1 LIQLKSGYLK
11 TTSQDETLATYSIW
25 RDEYDYI
32 IDWSKSAEYIKRF
45 IDAVGY
51 PYKGA
56 FTTWGNTRYYIKD
69 SFVVEDVV
77 VENRV
82 SGKVLFNN
90 DISLIIVCGSGLLGV
105 KDFFDETSMIRLTQT
120 RMKIHHANSIR
131 LIKNK
136 LFTYEKQT
144 VVDIS
149 PNYNIIILLSL
160 FY

>member
-56 FTTWGNTRYYIKD
+56 FTTWDNTKYYIKD

-82 SGKVLFNN
+82 SGKVLFKN
-90 DISLIIVCGSGLLGV
+90 DKSLIIVCGSGLLGV

-131 LIKNK
+131 PIKSK
-136 LFTYEKQT
+136 LFSDE
-144 VVDIS
+144 
-149 PNYNIIILLSL
+149 NGNIIEITN
-160 FY
+160 FRVRFK